1 MSNVCLDWKWTQCV
15 DNVKDCHSEQHV
27 GTLTFLEFEASFV
40 PTQKRF
46 GVFPKCMK
54 ITGTL
59 PFLEFEARTATSSD
73 LHPRKNSETFLR
85 GWEKD
90 SSQAQNDRVEC
101 SG

>member
-1 MSNVCLDWKWTQCV
+1 MNGKCARNSWYLEWIRRV

-27 GTLTFLEFEASFV
+27 GTLS
-40 PTQKRF
+40 
-46 GVFPKCMK
+46 
-54 ITGTL
+54 
-59 PFLEFEARTATSSD
+59 FLEFEARFA
-73 LHPRKNSETFLR
+73 PRENFETFLR